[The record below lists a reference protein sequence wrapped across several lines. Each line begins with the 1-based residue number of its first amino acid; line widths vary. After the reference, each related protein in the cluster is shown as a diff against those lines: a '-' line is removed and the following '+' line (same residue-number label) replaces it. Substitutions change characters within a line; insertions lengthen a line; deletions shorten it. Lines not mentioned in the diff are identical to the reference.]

1 MGYTNDPKTIGIAL
15 LASILLV
22 GVASLIV
29 KKDDIESMLEKPI
42 SVRNRIR
49 RRTTTNGGSGTKKR
63 RK

>member
-1 MGYTNDPKTIGIAL
+1 MGYTNDTKTIGIAL

-42 SVRNRIR
+42 SVRKRKYAGNSES
-49 RRTTTNGGSGTKKR
+49 GS
-63 RK
+63 